1 MRVLGFLIGA
11 LVAFAAAAEPARAR
25 YAGTQLQVA
34 QENLHRAQA
43 AAAAGDK
50 VRAAALAQAAIV
62 DARLTWAMSDAAP
75 LRAAAAGVLEEAELL
90 AGER

>member
-11 LVAFAAAAEPARAR
+11 LVAFTAAAEPATER
-25 YAGTQLQVA
+25 YAGVQLQVA
-34 QENLHRAQA
+34 HENLQLARA
-43 AAAAGDK
+43 AAAAGDRA
-50 VRAAALAQAAIV
+50 RAATLARQAIL

-75 LRAAAAGVLEEAELL
+75 LRAAAAEVVEEAELL